1 MALDIDNYAEQ
12 QAPVALVTGAGRG
25 IGRAI
30 AVRLAGEGYR
40 IGLVARS
47 AAELAETAELVTAAG
62 SVALSLPGDVTEPAD
77 VDRVCG
83 LVEEQWGPIDL
94 LVNNAAYFGDIGS
107 FLATDPARWWR
118 VLETNLRGPAL
129 LDHRVLPGMVTRGR
143 GRVITMS
150 SLAAGQDDPVAPS
163 SAYSVSKTAAL
174 RLDAI
179 LAGELAD
186 TGVRVFSLS
195 PGLVRT
201 RMSELRP
208 DIDDIA
214 PQSFV
219 APEVAAGQ
227 VAALAS
233 GRYDLLHGRFLHAR
247 DDLDALLA
255 ALPVQPAARVLALR
269 PIAPVDAVLS

>member
-1 MALDIDNYAEQ
+1 MDNNGVQ

-30 AVRLAGEGYR
+30 AVRLAADGHR
-40 IGLVARS
+40 VGLVSRS
-47 AAELAETAELVTAAG
+47 GAELAETAELVAAAG
-62 SVALSLPGDVTEPAD
+62 AVALPVPGDVTEPAD
-77 VDRVCG
+77 VDRVCAR
-83 LVEEQWGPIDL
+83 VEQQWGPIDL

-107 FLATDPARWWR
+107 FLTTDPERWWR
-118 VLETNLRGPAL
+118 VLETNVRGPAL
-129 LDHRVLPGMVTRGR
+129 LDHRVLPDMVARGR

-150 SLAAGQDDPVAPS
+150 SLAASQDDPVTPS

-179 LAGELAD
+179 LARELAD

-219 APEVAAGQ
+219 APEAAAGQ

-233 GRYDLLHGRFLHAR
+233 GRYDLLHGRFLHVR
-247 DDLDALLA
+247 DDLDALMA
-255 ALPVQPAARVLALR
+255 AIAGQPAARVLALR
-269 PIAPVDAVLS
+269 PVAPVDAVVR